1 MTPGSFIHVGGL
13 HDEPGIVSN
22 GVKKAPDREVFSFEG
37 AVPAMTTGQIPPLKK
52 TS

>member
-22 GVKKAPDREVFSFEG
+22 GVKKLPIARFSLLKAPYPR
-37 AVPAMTTGQIPPLKK
+37 
-52 TS
+52 